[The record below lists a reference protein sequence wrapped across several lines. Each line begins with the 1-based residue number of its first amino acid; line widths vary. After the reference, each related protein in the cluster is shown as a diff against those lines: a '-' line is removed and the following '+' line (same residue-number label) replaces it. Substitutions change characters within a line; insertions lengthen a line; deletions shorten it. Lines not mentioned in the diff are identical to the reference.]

1 MQPSTDPT
9 PRPAAVP
16 MARLA
21 LTGVAA
27 VIVLNLLLRTF
38 VRLGG
43 LLTTLLIAAAVAAA
57 MALWFA
63 ARQRRAPLPSER
75 RHLVWLY
82 GGVLALLYLGL
93 LGLMTIKDDPSPM
106 GMLLLALHYL
116 CYPLFAQLLFSARI
130 FPRRRLG

>member
-1 MQPSTDPT
+1 MQPSTDLT
-9 PRPAAVP
+9 PSPVAVP
-16 MARLA
+16 VARLA
-21 LTGVAA
+21 LAGVAA

-43 LLTTLLIAAAVAAA
+43 LLTTLLIAATVAAA

-63 ARQRRAPLPSER
+63 ARHHRAPLPSER

-93 LGLMTIKDDPSPM
+93 LGLMAIKDAPSPM
-106 GMLLLALHYL
+106 GLLLLALHYL

-130 FPRRRLG
+130 FPRRR

>member
-1 MQPSTDPT
+1 MQPSTDLT

-16 MARLA
+16 VARLA

-27 VIVLNLLLRTF
+27 VIVLNLLLRTL
-38 VRLGG
+38 VKLGG
-43 LLTTLLIAAAVAAA
+43 LLTTLLIAATVAAA

-63 ARQRRAPLPSER
+63 ARHHRAPLPSER

-93 LGLMTIKDDPSPM
+93 LAMMALKDAPSPM
-106 GMLLLALHYL
+106 GILLLALHYL
-116 CYPLFAQLLFSARI
+116 CYPLFAQLLFRARV
-130 FPRRRLG
+130 FPRQR

>member
-1 MQPSTDPT
+1 MQPSTDLT
-9 PRPAAVP
+9 PSPATVP
-16 MARLA
+16 VARLA
-21 LTGVAA
+21 LAGVAA
-27 VIVLNLLLRTF
+27 VIVLNLLLRTL
-38 VRLGG
+38 VKLGG
-43 LLTTLLIAAAVAAA
+43 LLTTLLIAASVAAA

-93 LGLMTIKDDPSPM
+93 LGLMAIKDAPSPM

-130 FPRRRLG
+130 FPNRR

>member
-1 MQPSTDPT
+1 MPPSTELT

-16 MARLA
+16 VARLA
-21 LTGVAA
+21 LSGVAA
-27 VIVLNLLLRTF
+27 VILLNLLLRTF

-43 LLTTLLIAAAVAAA
+43 LLTTLLIAASVAAA

-93 LGLMTIKDDPSPM
+93 LGLMAIKDAPSPM

-130 FPRRRLG
+130 FPNRR